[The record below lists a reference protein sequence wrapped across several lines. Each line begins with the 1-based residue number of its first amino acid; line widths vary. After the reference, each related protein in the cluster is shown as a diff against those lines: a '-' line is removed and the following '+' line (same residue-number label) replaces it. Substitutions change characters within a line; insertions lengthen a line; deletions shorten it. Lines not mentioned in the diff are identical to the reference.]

1 MRKSVIILFA
11 KQLWQTTFRSKVLHI
26 TMVLVT
32 ILIAFAAYSGWDN
45 YNTQNRIR
53 NFYQEEARHS
63 WESNPDKHPHRM
75 AHYGSFAFRLKHKL
89 SLFDF
94 GMENYTGNAVFLEAH
109 KQNTINFSEASLS
122 TGLLRFGEVSL
133 AMLLKIIFPLL
144 IFYLGFG
151 ALASE
156 RENNTLKIMIN
167 QGATWSEI
175 FFGKS
180 LGLMSLAM
188 FFFVPVIIITLLFM
202 FLAEG
207 NAITSSELLRYF
219 ILILSYIL
227 FFGIISSITILISA
241 MSKTAKDSLIKLLG
255 IWLFFIII
263 LPKTLQAF
271 GHYLYPTPSKI
282 EFESIVE
289 NDLIKE
295 GDSHNPDDIHYKAI
309 KDSVLLANN
318 VESVDQL
325 PFNYG
330 GFIMSQ
336 SEKISASI
344 YNQHLNDLLTT
355 YKSQNAIERFSAI
368 LNPYTA
374 IKHISMAF
382 SGTDFASYINFQHQA
397 EHYRYRLAQEMNS
410 LQMKFI
416 PNKKTDTPSVIDKS
430 HWEAFP
436 DFKYDHLPV
445 LSILKNEALS
455 ILSLILWSILSIII
469 VKKISQKTKVL

>member
-1 MRKSVIILFA
+1 MRRSVIILFA

-26 TMVLVT
+26 TMVLV
-32 ILIAFAAYSGWDN
+32 IVLIAFAAYSGWDN

-151 ALASE
+151 ALAGE

-188 FFFVPVIIITLLFM
+188 FFFIPVIIITLLFM

-207 NAITSSELLRYF
+207 NPITSSELLRYF
-219 ILILSYIL
+219 ILILSYVL

-263 LPKTLQAF
+263 LPKTLQA
-271 GHYLYPTPSKI
+271 L
-282 EFESIVE
+282 
-289 NDLIKE
+289 
-295 GDSHNPDDIHYKAI
+295 DITFT
-309 KDSVLLANN
+309 LL
-318 VESVDQL
+318 L
-325 PFNYG
+325 R
-330 GFIMSQ
+330 
-336 SEKISASI
+336 K
-344 YNQHLNDLLTT
+344 
-355 YKSQNAIERFSAI
+355 
-368 LNPYTA
+368 
-374 IKHISMAF
+374 
-382 SGTDFASYINFQHQA
+382 
-397 EHYRYRLAQEMNS
+397 
-410 LQMKFI
+410 
-416 PNKKTDTPSVIDKS
+416 
-430 HWEAFP
+430 
-436 DFKYDHLPV
+436 
-445 LSILKNEALS
+445 
-455 ILSLILWSILSIII
+455 
-469 VKKISQKTKVL
+469 